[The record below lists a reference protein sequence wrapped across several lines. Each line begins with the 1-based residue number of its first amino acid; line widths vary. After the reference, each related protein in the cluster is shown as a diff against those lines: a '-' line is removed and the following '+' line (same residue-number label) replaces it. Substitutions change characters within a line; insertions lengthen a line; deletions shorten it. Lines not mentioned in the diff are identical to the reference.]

1 MHVVKF
7 AAESEEQRIVWA
19 EVYVPNVPDS
29 DGEFMDRTTIR
40 EMAYKFMKEK
50 KLGQI
55 DVQHN
60 NQLVPGVSVVESF
73 LSRKGDPTF
82 PVEGSWVVGIHV
94 PDDTTWSG
102 IKSGKING
110 LSMEAMVIKTPTEL
124 ELDIPPVLNGVTS
137 KADTD
142 GHDHQFFVSYD
153 QDGNFLGGV
162 TSETNGHKHVIKRGT
177 VTEMVADHNHRFSYV
192 EFLGI
197 SE

>member
-29 DGEFMDRTTIR
+29 DGEFMDRRAIR

-50 KLGQI
+50 KLSQV

-60 NQLVPGVSVVESF
+60 NQVVPGVSVVESF
-73 LSRKGDPTF
+73 ITRKGDPVF
-82 PVEGSWVVGIHV
+82 PVEGSWVVGIHI
-94 PDDTTWSG
+94 PHDDTWASV
-102 IKSGKING
+102 KSGKING
-110 LSMEAMVIKTPTEL
+110 LSLEAMVVKTPTQL
-124 ELDIPPVLNGVTS
+124 EIDIPPIIEGLTS
-137 KADTD
+137 KADD
-142 GHDHQFFVSYD
+142 GHEHKFYVSYD
-153 QDGNFLGGV
+153 QNGEFLGGITEEV
-162 TSETNGHKHVIKRGT
+162 AGHKHVIKRGT
-177 VTEMVADHNHRFSYV
+177 VTEEVNAHKHRFSHV